1 MQLESSRTKAGNK
14 SNVRGICE
22 NTKKRERGTPER
34 GTMSEREREGERGER
49 NKITIA

>member
-22 NTKKRERGTPER
+22 NTEKKV
-34 GTMSEREREGERGER
+34 EREKYRGRRGGE
-49 NKITIA
+49 K

>member
-22 NTKKRERGTPER
+22 NTEKKWREKNT
-34 GTMSEREREGERGER
+34 GEEEGER